1 MSGNSAQLCLKQA
14 RSDLTG
20 TKGRP
25 VRTVDLRLEGR
36 AGGRQ
41 EKAGGGEAAV
51 PEQEQALQLLQTA
64 RPRGFSTD
72 IYR

>member
-1 MSGNSAQLCLKQA
+1 MSRKSAQLCLKQT
-14 RSDLTG
+14 RRDLTG

-25 VRTVDLRLEGR
+25 VRTVDFRLEGR

-51 PEQEQALQLLQTA
+51 PEQEQALQLL
-64 RPRGFSTD
+64 
-72 IYR
+72 

>member
-1 MSGNSAQLCLKQA
+1 MSGKSAQLCLKQP

-51 PEQEQALQLLQTA
+51 PEQQQALQLL
-64 RPRGFSTD
+64 
-72 IYR
+72 